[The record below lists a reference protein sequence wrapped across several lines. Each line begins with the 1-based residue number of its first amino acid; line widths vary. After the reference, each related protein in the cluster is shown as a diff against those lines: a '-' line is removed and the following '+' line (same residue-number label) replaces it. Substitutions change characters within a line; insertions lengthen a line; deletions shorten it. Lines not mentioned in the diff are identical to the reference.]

1 MTAYR
6 KTSNGQWYF
15 KCDAPR
21 PTGGRRHQ
29 LHRGPFPTKR
39 AALAA
44 EHDAVQAEKA
54 RLALQPGGEV
64 TLTEFLRQWIG
75 RRTAAKPATIQ
86 SYTNIVD
93 CHVAT
98 HSIGAKRLVAIGR
111 GNIDEL
117 LDSIAIKPGRAK
129 GSTLSAKTQANV
141 HRFLKTALATA
152 VERHLIGSSP
162 VPARPPAGAATPP
175 AVKSWSV
182 SEVPAF
188 LVHVDLLPGA
198 EWRAP
203 IYRLALLTGCRR
215 GELLGLRWRHIDVQR
230 CSMRIEVNR
239 VSIKYEVHEQEPKT
253 RLSRRT
259 IHLQP
264 QAITGLAD
272 LRTLH
277 DAMRASFPGWNPSDY
292 LFTTPEGTPWHPDAL
307 RQRFERDVKSLPS
320 VARIS
325 LHGSRHTYATLAVAS
340 GEPAKVVSQRLGHSN
355 VAFTLSQYS
364 HVMPEHDAQSADRVA
379 TAMFG
384 DGQHNE
390 ASGKADGAAAGN
402 DAETVCDMSGDMAR

>member
-6 KTSNGQWYF
+6 SPSNGQWYF

-21 PTGGRRHQ
+21 PAGTKRRQ
-29 LHRGPFPTKR
+29 WNRGPFPTKK
-39 AALAA
+39 AAQAA
-44 EHDAVQAEKA
+44 EREAVSAEEV
-54 RLALQPGGEV
+54 RLALEPGGEV

-98 HSIGAKRLVAIGR
+98 HPVGAKRLVAISR
-111 GNIDEL
+111 TDIDDL
-117 LDSIAIKPGRAK
+117 LDSIAVKPGRAK

-152 VERHLIGSSP
+152 VERHLIASSP
-162 VPARPPAGAATPP
+162 VPARPPAGAAAPP

-182 SEVPAF
+182 TEVRAF
-188 LVHVDLLPGA
+188 LAHVDSLPGA

-215 GELLGLRWRHIDVQR
+215 GELLGLRWRHIDFQR
-230 CSMRIEVNR
+230 RSMRIEVNR
-239 VSIKYEVHEQEPKT
+239 VSIKYEVREQEPKT

-264 QAITGLAD
+264 QALTVLAD

-277 DAMRASFPGWNPSDY
+277 DAMCASFPGWNPSDY
-292 LFTTPEGTPWHPDAL
+292 LFTTPEGLPWHPDAL
-307 RQRFERDVKSLPS
+307 RQRFERDVESLPS

-325 LHGSRHTYATLAVAS
+325 LHGLRHTYATLAVAS

-384 DGQHNE
+384 DSPHNE
-390 ASGKADGAAAGN
+390 APSTVDGAAVGN
-402 DAETVCDMSGDMAR
+402 DAETVCDMNGDMAR